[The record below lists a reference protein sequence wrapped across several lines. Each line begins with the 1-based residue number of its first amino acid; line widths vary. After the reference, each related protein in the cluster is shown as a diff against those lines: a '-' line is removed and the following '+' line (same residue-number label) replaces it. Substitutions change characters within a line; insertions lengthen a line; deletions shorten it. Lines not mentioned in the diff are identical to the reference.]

1 MNRRVSEQISRG
13 KDVED
18 VQGMRSDM
26 RLSELVCLRRIID
39 SPYHPFQ
46 VIPKPDRWPSRE
58 RLRRFI
64 ADMRLSELVCLRRI
78 IDSPYHPFQV
88 IPKPDR
94 WPSRERLRRFIAWQY
109 GSERTTVRGG
119 YRKQNKLFH
128 YMTMQREDAPKLE
141 KFYAEER
148 VKAALAEH
156 HFEYA
161 PFRNMLDKAHI
172 LLDNVVLSQ
181 LAIYEP
187 KTFKWQYGSERTT
200 VRGGYRKQNKLFHYM
215 TMQREDAPKL
225 EKFYAEERVKA
236 ALAEHHFEY
245 APFRNMLDKAH
256 ILLDNVVLSQLAI
269 YEPKTFKSLVM
280 LTKQMAQEEGRAVIT
295 DPEQRYI
302 ETEFSLFGTPFPRA
316 RIFPRGPA
324 ENHKIKPRKLK
335 RSEY

>member
-1 MNRRVSEQISRG
+1 
-13 KDVED
+13 
-18 VQGMRSDM
+18 
-26 RLSELVCLRRIID
+26 
-39 SPYHPFQ
+39 
-46 VIPKPDRWPSRE
+46 
-58 RLRRFI
+58 
-64 ADMRLSELVCLRRI
+64 MRLSELVCLRRI

-141 KFYAEER
+141 KFVSLVLVQVFIVEKQYR
-148 VKAALAEH
+148 FTTSVDFTFLV
-156 HFEYA
+156 
-161 PFRNMLDKAHI
+161 I
-172 LLDNVVLSQ
+172 VLLFQ
-181 LAIYEP
+181 
-187 KTFKWQYGSERTT
+187 
-200 VRGGYRKQNKLFHYM
+200 
-215 TMQREDAPKL
+215 
-225 EKFYAEERVKA
+225 
-236 ALAEHHFEY
+236 
-245 APFRNMLDKAH
+245 
-256 ILLDNVVLSQLAI
+256 
-269 YEPKTFKSLVM
+269 SLVM